1 MESDKKEITLENIAD
16 TYNGRPWEEVSTEE
30 LEAISH
36 ISIGAASLR
45 LSQKAKEILEERKAA
60 EESAKKALDDGSVK
74 GLIISRDYTNVGEGV
89 AIQNIVDG
97 VSTWTIA
104 VEVVAVVQ

>member
-1 MESDKKEITLENIAD
+1 M
-16 TYNGRPWEEVSTEE
+16 
-30 LEAISH
+30 
-36 ISIGAASLR
+36 
-45 LSQKAKEILEERKAA
+45 EERKAA

-104 VEVVAVVQ
+104 VEVVAVVQWWSLQKIQFIGKILKKPQVIYVLFAAGNLKKKILFYSA

>member
-1 MESDKKEITLENIAD
+1 M
-16 TYNGRPWEEVSTEE
+16 
-30 LEAISH
+30 
-36 ISIGAASLR
+36 
-45 LSQKAKEILEERKAA
+45 EERKAA

>member
-1 MESDKKEITLENIAD
+1 MGRSINRGTGSHKPYKHRGCFFAVIPEGKRDFGRKKS
-16 TYNGRPWEEVSTEE
+16 GR
-30 LEAISH
+30 
-36 ISIGAASLR
+36 
-45 LSQKAKEILEERKAA
+45 RKR
-60 EESAKKALDDGSVK
+60 KKALDDGSVK